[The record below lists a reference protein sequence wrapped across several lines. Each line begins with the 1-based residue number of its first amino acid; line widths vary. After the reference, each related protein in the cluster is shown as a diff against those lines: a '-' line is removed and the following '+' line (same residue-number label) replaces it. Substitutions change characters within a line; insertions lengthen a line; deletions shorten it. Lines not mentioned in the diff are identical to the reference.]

1 MKKALLLLCVSLL
14 LNFTLKA
21 QAPQGFNYQA
31 VARNTTGIA
40 ITNQNIGLEISLRQ
54 GSATGTIVYTETFN
68 TTSNNIGLINVVVGT
83 GTVTAGTFNT
93 INWASGVYFIETSM
107 DVTGGTSYALMGT
120 QQLMSVPYALYA
132 LSSGGTV
139 GATGATGNNGTNG
152 VDGAT
157 GATGTAGTNGNNGTN
172 GIDGATGATGTA
184 GTNGNNGTNGIDGAT
199 GATGTAGTNGN
210 NGTNGIDGATGA
222 TGTAGTNGNNG
233 TNGIDGATGATGTA
247 GTNGNNGTNGI
258 DGATGATGNNGTNG
272 LAGATGATGA
282 TINYTSGTGIDITG
296 TTITNTSPD
305 QTVSISGTGGT
316 SVTGT
321 YPTFTISSATP
332 NIIIAGTVD
341 GGFSPLII
349 SGTGFTVS
357 HVSTGRYHITYTTP
371 FSSLPT
377 VTCSGYYS
385 VPGDA
390 ANSIDYMIKATSST
404 TTGFEVYTGVGSG
417 WLDNVDFSF
426 IVFK

>member
-184 GTNGNNGTNGIDGAT
+184 GTNGNNGTNGV
-199 GATGTAGTNGN
+199 
-210 NGTNGIDGATGA
+210 
-222 TGTAGTNGNNG
+222 
-233 TNGIDGATGATGTA
+233 DGATGATGTA